1 MIGNAFAAA
10 IDILFRDPNLAR
22 DAVHVSGGGVETAV
36 RIITRQPDRLLELG
50 ETRLRVDTVMIDV
63 RLAEV
68 PELRPGDAFVIAGE
82 AYLVQG
88 EPARDSERLVW
99 TAELRSQ

>member
-1 MIGNAFAAA
+1 MTA
-10 IDILFRDPNLAR
+10 ISQMVDTLFRDPNLAH
-22 DAVHVSGGGVETAV
+22 DAVHVSSGGVETAV

-68 PELRPGDAFVIAGE
+68 PELRPGDVFVIAGE
-82 AYLVQG
+82 TYLVQG

-99 TAELRSQ
+99 TAELRH